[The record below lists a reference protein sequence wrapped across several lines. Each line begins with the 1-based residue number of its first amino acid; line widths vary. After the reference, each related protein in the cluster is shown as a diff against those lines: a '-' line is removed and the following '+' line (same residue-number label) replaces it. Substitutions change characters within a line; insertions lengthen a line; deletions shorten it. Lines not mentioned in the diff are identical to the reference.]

1 MDQSAKAQL
10 DEKLVNG
17 DLTTEEYQQAIQGL
31 VAQAAVVEAPKTTA
45 ALNSSPP
52 PLPAHRALS
61 PLADTNDEPF
71 AISKQSF
78 RFLVLIAG
86 GASVLGT
93 VAGLIYGSSLPPGID
108 EYLSKSTGIQSPGS
122 TALAVV
128 ALFAL
133 IPAYIWSLIG
143 LWRFRSSARRL
154 LVIVM
159 LVGYAMALFSP
170 ASVVSGLELLLVDT
184 GAMAT
189 ACVLT
194 LAYWG
199 PAKQWFA

>member
-1 MDQSAKAQL
+1 MDQNAKALL

-17 DLTTEEYQQAIQGL
+17 ELTTEAYQQAIHRL
-31 VAQAAVVEAPKTTA
+31 VAQATVVAAPETTA
-45 ALNSSPP
+45 AIKSSPP
-52 PLPAHRALS
+52 PLPASRTSS
-61 PLADTNDEPF
+61 PLAATNDEPF
-71 AISKQSF
+71 AISQRSF

-86 GASVLGT
+86 CAGALGI
-93 VAGLIYGSSLPPGID
+93 VAGLVYGSSLPPEIE
-108 EYLSKSTGIQSPGS
+108 EYLAQNTGSQSPGFNAFS
-122 TALAVV
+122 AVV
-128 ALFAL
+128 LFAF
-133 IPAYIWSLIG
+133 IPTYIWSLIG

-154 LVIVM
+154 LVIA
-159 LVGYAMALFSP
+159 LLAGYAIALFSP
-170 ASVVSGLELLLVDT
+170 ASVVSGLQLLLFDT

>member
-17 DLTTEEYQQAIQGL
+17 ELTTEEYQQAIQRL
-31 VAQAAVVEAPKTTA
+31 VAQATAVA
-45 ALNSSPP
+45 AQASVAEIKSFPP
-52 PLPAHRALS
+52 PLPASRTLS
-61 PLADTNDEPF
+61 PLAVSNDEPF
-71 AISKQSF
+71 AISQQSF

-93 VAGLIYGSSLPPGID
+93 VAGLIYGSSLPPEID
-108 EYLSKSTGIQSPGS
+108 EYLSKSTGIQSPS
-122 TALAVV
+122 FTALAVV

-143 LWRFRSSARRL
+143 LWRFRASARRVL
-154 LVIVM
+154 GIVM
-159 LVGYAMALFSP
+159 MIGYAMALFSP
-170 ASVVSGLELLLVDT
+170 ASVVSGLELLLVDA

-189 ACVLT
+189 ACALT